1 MRQYVARRLLL
12 FFPTLLGI
20 SVTIFLLLRIV
31 PGDVAA
37 KLLSGPTG
45 EATYTQHDLELMRH
59 RLGLDKPL
67 YIQYAVWVG
76 GLVRGDLGNSVA
88 LNRPIWGEIKRQ
100 FPVSLQLGMLTIII
114 IWVIAI
120 PIGVLAAVRQ
130 DSWMDYGLR
139 GISIIGLAMPSFFV
153 ALLVILLLSRA
164 FNWLPPI
171 GFENLWDEPM
181 VSIQQLIFPAVAL
194 GFSVNGTLLRI
205 TRTQLLE
212 VMREDYVR
220 TARAKGL
227 AEHVV
232 IYRHAVRNALLPVV
246 TVAGAQIGF
255 IFSGTI
261 VIENIF
267 TLPGIGRGL
276 VQAMFV
282 SDLPMIQAYI
292 MYFALIAL
300 TANLLVDLTYGWLDP
315 RIRYD

>member
-1 MRQYVARRLLL
+1 MKQYVARRLLL
-12 FFPTLLGI
+12 FIPTLLGI

-45 EATYTQHDLELMRH
+45 EATYTQQDLELMRH

-100 FPVSLQLGMLTIII
+100 FPVSLQLGLLATII
-114 IWVIAI
+114 IWVVAI
-120 PIGVLAAVRQ
+120 PIGILAAVRQ

-153 ALLVILLLSRA
+153 GLLMILLLSRA

-171 GFENLWDEPM
+171 GFENLWDEPI

-212 VMREDYVR
+212 VLREDYVR

-227 AEHVV
+227 AENVV

-261 VIENIF
+261 VIESIF
-267 TLPGIGRGL
+267 ILPGIGRGL